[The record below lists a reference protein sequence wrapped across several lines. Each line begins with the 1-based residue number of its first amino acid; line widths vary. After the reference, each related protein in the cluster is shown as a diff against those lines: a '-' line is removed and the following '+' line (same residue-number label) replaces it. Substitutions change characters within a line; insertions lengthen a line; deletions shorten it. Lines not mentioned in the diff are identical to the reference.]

1 MDSMVAM
8 RVDDFSV
15 ETIRRW
21 QAVVRGH
28 QGQVRAFQAAYVAS
42 LRDIRDQWRADPG
55 RRWGRKALFRH
66 VRVLAA
72 RHVVGPDG
80 MSESAFIDHCR
91 IAQNCVRYNVPW
103 AVARHRNFIL
113 ERADAAM
120 KAEGGEITES
130 RWREKVE
137 SVSREE
143 AAQREVAG
151 DLGGRPAAVDPEAI
165 LQRALQV
172 IHHELARPEVKTAL
186 KAKSRISRA
195 IMAIAHHVETVL
207 VSELAQGPSR

>member
-1 MDSMVAM
+1 MGS
-8 RVDDFSV
+8 
-15 ETIRRW
+15 
-21 QAVVRGH
+21 
-28 QGQVRAFQAAYVAS
+28 QGPVPPRA
-42 LRDIRDQWRADPG
+42 RIG
-55 RRWGRKALFRH
+55 RQ
-66 VRVLAA
+66 
-72 RHVVGPDG
+72 HVVGPDG

-207 VSELAQGPSR
+207 VSELAQGPAVDGPPRGHPDALSRPISIRQLPDLVIQVLP